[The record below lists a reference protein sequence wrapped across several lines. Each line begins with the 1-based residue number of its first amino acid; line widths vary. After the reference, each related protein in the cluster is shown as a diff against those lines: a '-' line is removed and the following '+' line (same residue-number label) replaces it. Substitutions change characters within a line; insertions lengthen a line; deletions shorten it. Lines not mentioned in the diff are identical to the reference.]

1 VALELSIVT
10 PEGQAY
16 DGAVETVVLP
26 GSEGDFGVLEGHER
40 LLTALKSGPV
50 EIRGSASGE
59 SEWVS
64 VTGGFVEVAG
74 ERVVVMVDHC
84 IASGEIDTA
93 EEESNRSSAVEELR
107 SLSGAE
113 ENDVRRSELEKAV
126 AVAEA
131 RLETVARSQR

>member
-16 DGAVETVVLP
+16 DGAVENVVLP

-50 EIRGSASGE
+50 EIRGGARGE

-74 ERVVVMVDHC
+74 EHVVVMVDHC
-84 IASGEIDTA
+84 IGSGDIDAA
-93 EEESNRSSAVEELR
+93 EEESRRSSALEELR

-113 ENDVRRSELEKAV
+113 ENDVLRSELEKVIAV
-126 AVAEA
+126 ADA
-131 RLETVARSQR
+131 RLETLARSQR